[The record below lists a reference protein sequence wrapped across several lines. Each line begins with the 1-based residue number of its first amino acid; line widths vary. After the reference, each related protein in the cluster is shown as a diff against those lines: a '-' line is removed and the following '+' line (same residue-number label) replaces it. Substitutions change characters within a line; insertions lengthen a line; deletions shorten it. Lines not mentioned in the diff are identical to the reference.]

1 MLTIENLS
9 KSFNMQILDD
19 KHIPGCRDV
28 SFRIEAGQFFA
39 LAGPSGVGKSTVLK
53 CIYRTYLPVSGHIW
67 YDSAAY
73 GRVDLATAPE
83 HLLLEIRDHEMGYV
97 SQFLNVIPRV
107 SALDLVMEPI
117 LSRNS
122 VNYTQARE
130 RACHLLERLH
140 IPKELY
146 DAYPATFSGGEQ
158 QRINIARA
166 IGWQPRLLLLDEP
179 TASLDAESIERVLEL
194 LKELQEQGT
203 TMVGIFHDH
212 EIMNRTASH
221 IYYLQ

>member
-9 KSFNMQILDD
+9 KSFNMQILGD
-19 KHIPGCRDV
+19 KHIPGCHDV
-28 SFRIEAGQFFA
+28 SLQIEAGQFFA

-53 CIYRTYLPVSGHIW
+53 CIYRTYLPGSGHIW
-67 YDSAAY
+67 FNSAAY
-73 GRVDLATAPE
+73 GRVDLTTAPE
-83 HLLLEIRDHEMGYV
+83 HLMLEIRNHEMGYV

-107 SALDLVMEPI
+107 SAIELVMEPI
-117 LSRNS
+117 LSRNGR
-122 VNYTQARE
+122 NFAEARE
-130 RACHLLERLH
+130 RACHLLEHLR

-179 TASLDAESIERVLEL
+179 TASLDADSIERVLEL
-194 LKELQEQGT
+194 LKELQDQGT

-212 EIMNRTASH
+212 DIMNRTASH
-221 IYYLQ
+221 VYYLQ